1 MFGRDE
7 GGVERHFT
15 FTEQHID
22 ILVTRWSGIVRREG
36 LNANSKPTAG
46 TVMALDLCISDA
58 NKPMLLENTKFL
70 PYAVVKN
77 KKMKPPSC
85 VESSSGDL
93 ICSDGHACAGCT
105 SARP

>member
-22 ILVTRWSGIVRREG
+22 ILVTRWSGIVRREASG
-36 LNANSKPTAG
+36 VHSKPTAG

-58 NKPMLLENTKFL
+58 NKPVLLENTKFL

-77 KKMKPPSC
+77 EK
-85 VESSSGDL
+85 
-93 ICSDGHACAGCT
+93 
-105 SARP
+105 

>member
-36 LNANSKPTAG
+36 VNAASKPTEG

-58 NKPMLLENTKFL
+58 NKPMLLANTKFL
-70 PYAVVKN
+70 PYVVVNTRHPAVLVQ
-77 KKMKPPSC
+77 
-85 VESSSGDL
+85 
-93 ICSDGHACAGCT
+93 
-105 SARP
+105 ARVI